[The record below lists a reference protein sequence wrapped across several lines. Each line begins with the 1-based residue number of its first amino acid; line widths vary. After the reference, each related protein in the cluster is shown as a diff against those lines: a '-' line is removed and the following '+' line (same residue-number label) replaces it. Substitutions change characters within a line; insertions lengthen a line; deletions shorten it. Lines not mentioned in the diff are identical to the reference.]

1 MAQIINVGGKKL
13 LAGMHW
19 LDPESVKPNAQQRP
33 AFLSKFIKAKSKAG
47 GQITESA
54 LVAAKKASFAAGA
67 TRNAWGYL
75 NAFEKR
81 AMRTV
86 SRFEKAY
93 SLAEM
98 FSAVPGLAV
107 CSILI
112 AQIPGVD
119 EYAMCTSING
129 HPAPGDFDVV
139 VPTSEVENTLARW
152 DSQLSAVTT
161 SEPALYGT
169 WPGVTNNLTL
179 EKLTSTAAA
188 VRPVRSVGMDA
199 RQVAVL
205 AVVAGSSVVGY
216 MVWQDHKREQSI
228 KEAQARARQQAPAV
242 VYQKALN
249 EQWPTQPWGNLARVR
264 ALQQHVRKVREYV
277 GGFKIST
284 PVTCQILTGV
294 CTFSY
299 KKDGDSAATF
309 QDFIDD
315 IEGQFVPTSFGQD
328 GKTVEVS
335 MTVKNLPASAPP
347 RIDLLADESQSPLLF
362 WPLIQRLVPTQK
374 VSGNQQ
380 VDYKVFPQ
388 GLGINEAAVPTLIR
402 SSGVTVTYPLWDL
415 VQIPSAKGVFANA
428 INWKTLTAGNGAV
441 TLAGEMY
448 AKKSNP

>member
-19 LDPESVKPNAQQRP
+19 LDPESVKSNTQQGP
-33 AFLSKFIKAKSKAG
+33 AFLSRFIKPKSAAG
-47 GQITESA
+47 AQITERE
-54 LVAAKKASFAAGA
+54 LVAAQRASYAAGT

-75 NAFEKR
+75 SAFEKR
-81 AMRTV
+81 AMSKV
-86 SRFEKAY
+86 SRFDKVY

-112 AQIPGVD
+112 AQIPGED
-119 EYAMCTSING
+119 EYVMCTSINA

-139 VPTSEVENTLARW
+139 VPASEVANTLLRW
-152 DSQLSAVTT
+152 DSQLRAVTT
-161 SEPALYGT
+161 SAPAMYGT
-169 WPGVTNNLTL
+169 WPGVTNSLSL
-179 EKLTSTAAA
+179 DKLTSIAAA
-188 VRPVRSVGMDA
+188 VRPVRSVGMDV

-205 AVVAGSSVVGY
+205 AVVVGGSVAAY
-216 MVWQDHKREQSI
+216 MAWEDHKREQSI
-228 KEAQARARQQAPAV
+228 KEAQVRARQQAPAA
-242 VYQKALN
+242 VYQKALD

-277 GGFKIST
+277 GGFKISSA
-284 PVTCQILTGV
+284 VTCQILTGV

-335 MTVKNLPASAPP
+335 MTVKNLPASAAP
-347 RIDLLADESQSPLLF
+347 RMDVLADESQSPLLF
-362 WPLIQRLVPTQK
+362 WPLLQKLVPTQK
-374 VSGNQQ
+374 VSGSQQ

-402 SSGVTVTYPLWDL
+402 SAGVTVTYPLWDL

-448 AKKSNP
+448 AKKANP